1 MGALTAKQKAHRLS
15 ALIRHSV
22 EVTAESLYEAG
33 VVALSALRKAGWV
46 EEHPGPAARLEI
58 EVKEPSTIHTISV
71 APLQRW
77 VSGSAKSPEERV
89 RRDRMRQM
97 LTALTVTGAGRT
109 PTPGRNDR

>member
-46 EEHPGPAARLEI
+46 EEHPGPATRLEI
-58 EVKEPSTIHTISV
+58 EVKESSTIHTISV
-71 APLQRW
+71 AQLQRW
-77 VSGSAKSPEERV
+77 VSGEGKSPAERLA
-89 RRDRMRQM
+89 RQRMRQM
-97 LTALTVTGAGRT
+97 LA
-109 PTPGRNDR
+109 PTPPQSTGRR